1 MAAPGVS
8 LELWHAPRCSKSRS
22 AKALLDERGVAY
34 RERRYLDDPPSA
46 GELDRAL
53 RALGM
58 EPWELARTGEGV
70 ARDLGL
76 RDWPHDRERWI
87 AAMVA
92 DPILIERPIL
102 IAGDGR
108 AVVGRPP
115 EAAESLL
122 DPELERPHGTDE
134 CRGRRRSPPVEGSR
148 ADGASR

>member
-1 MAAPGVS
+1 MS
-8 LELWHAPRCSKSRS
+8 LELWHTPRCSKSRA
-22 AKALLDERGVAY
+22 AKAMLDERGVAY

-46 GELDRAL
+46 DELDRVL

-58 EPWELARTGEGV
+58 EPWELARMAEGV

-92 DPILIERPIL
+92 EPILIERPIL
-102 IAGDGR
+102 VAGDGR

-115 EAAESLL
+115 EAVEMLL
-122 DPELERPHGTDE
+122 G
-134 CRGRRRSPPVEGSR
+134 
-148 ADGASR
+148 